1 MCPGKSRAGQSEAKM
16 GRNTNAETVNR
27 VWWTAAVKPSMQ
39 PSAAGLFLHKTTA
52 EERKEPKFELFE
64 TMRIEEGQ
72 ETSFKWYL
80 IF

>member
-1 MCPGKSRAGQSEAKM
+1 MRPGKSRAGQSEAKIS
-16 GRNTNAETVNR
+16 RNTNREIVDG
-27 VWWTAAVKPSMQ
+27 VWWTAALKPSK
-39 PSAAGLFLHKTTA
+39 PAAETTA

-64 TMRIEEGQ
+64 TMLIKEGQ